1 MADANPPIDPG
12 VLEQCRQQLA
22 AVTAERDRLLAA
34 LENICAVA
42 FGGGA
47 DPVQARAIML
57 VSHVQKI
64 ACDALAQL
72 QLPPA

>member
-1 MADANPPIDPG
+1 
-12 VLEQCRQQLA
+12 
-22 AVTAERDRLLAA
+22 
-34 LENICAVA
+34 
-42 FGGGA
+42 
-47 DPVQARAIML
+47 VQARAIML